1 MARSTPSTQMLA
13 SKAMAPWEKKKKDY
27 FNDWGRK

>member
-1 MARSTPSTQMLA
+1 MARGTPSTQMLA
-13 SKAMAPWEKKKKDY
+13 SKAMAPWKKKKDY